1 MAKNTPAK
9 PAAKAAA
16 SSPLKATPLKMI
28 APIKADKAHQ
38 AAKPAK
44 PAKAAKASKA
54 DTAVAPKMREMP
66 PNPPSRPSKEI
77 HVFPN
82 PAPERDYVI
91 QFQIPEFTC
100 HCPLTGQPDFAH
112 FTIDM
117 IADQFC
123 VELKSLKMYFWSYRD
138 EGAFHEK
145 VTNTI
150 LEDIVKVTN
159 PRFIRITAK
168 WYVRGGIYTNVVTEH
183 RKKGWKPLPAVDLPA
198 HGFETGLLR

>member
-1 MAKNTPAK
+1 MAKNTSAK
-9 PAAKAAA
+9 PAAPAAV
-16 SSPLKATPLKMI
+16 SSS
-28 APIKADKAHQ
+28 
-38 AAKPAK
+38 
-44 PAKAAKASKA
+44 PAKAAKAPKASKA
-54 DTAVAPKMREMP
+54 LKFVEPIKAVKGAKPDTAVPPKMRDMP

-183 RKKGWKPLPAVDLPA
+183 RKKGWKPLPVVDLPA